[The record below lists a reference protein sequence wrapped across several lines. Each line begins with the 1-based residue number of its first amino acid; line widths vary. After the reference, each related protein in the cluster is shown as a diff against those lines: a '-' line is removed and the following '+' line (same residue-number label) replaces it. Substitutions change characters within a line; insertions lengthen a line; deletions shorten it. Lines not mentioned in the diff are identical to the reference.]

1 MLAAERRFRIRETLS
16 RERTVSASELAQMLG
31 VTGATVR
38 RDLAA
43 LEEEGLLVRSHGG
56 AVSRVASTAYQG
68 SYDYLLGMNK
78 AEKDAIAR
86 EAAKLIL
93 DGDTIFLEGSTTVL
107 ELARCLRRRS
117 RLNVVTNSPSIVLQF
132 QHSPG
137 VSVTSTGG
145 ELMKEILYFAGTWTR
160 RALGEVRVD
169 RAILGVTAIDP
180 AYGLSTANHPE
191 AEIKQLLIKAA
202 RQRIGL
208 ADHTKFGRQSF
219 AFVGPATDLD
229 ILVTDAGVDQ
239 AYVERLQE
247 QGLKIIIAN
256 IQSPNTSSI
265 EKKQQEENNLGL
277 HSLQSINR

>member
-1 MLAAERRFRIRETLS
+1 VFAAERKFRIREILS
-16 RERTVSASELAQMLG
+16 TERTVSASELAHILG

-43 LEEEGLLVRSHGG
+43 LEAEGLLVRSHGG
-56 AVSRVASTAYQG
+56 AVSRMSSTAYQG
-68 SYDYLLGMNK
+68 SYDYLLGVNK
-78 AEKDAIAR
+78 AEKSAIAE

-93 DGDTIFLEGSTTVL
+93 DGDTVFLEGSTTVL

-117 RLNVVTNSPSIVLQF
+117 RLKVVTNSPGIVLQF

-137 VSVTSTGG
+137 VSVISTGG
-145 ELMKEILYFAGTWTR
+145 DLMKEILYFAGTWTR
-160 RALGEVRVD
+160 RALGEVRLD
-169 RAILGVTAIDP
+169 RAVLGVTAIDP
-180 AYGLSTANHPE
+180 DYGLSTANSPE
-191 AEIKQLLIKAA
+191 AEVKQLLIKAA

-208 ADHTKFGRQSF
+208 ADHTKFARKSF

-239 AYVERLQE
+239 AYVERLRE

-256 IQSPNTSSI
+256 IQSPNTST
-265 EKKQQEENNLGL
+265 L
-277 HSLQSINR
+277 